1 MNWTKEQLTAIAAAD
16 DLRISPFREDGKT
29 YGTPTFIWSVVVGD
43 GLYVRPYNGA
53 SSRWYKAAMREGAG
67 RISVAGQIYD
77 VAFAPAA
84 AALNDEIDAA
94 YQAKYAKS
102 SYLAPM
108 ISARTRAASV
118 RITPR

>member
-1 MNWTKEQLTAIAAAD
+1 MDWTKEQLTEIAAAD

-29 YGTPTFIWSVVVGD
+29 YSTPTFIWSVVVGD

-67 RISVAGQIYD
+67 RISVAGQVHD
-77 VAFAPAA
+77 VAFAPAD
-84 AALNDEIDAA
+84 AALNDVIDDA
-94 YQAKYAKS
+94 YRVKYAKS

>member
-1 MNWTKEQLTAIAAAD
+1 MDWTKEQLTAIAAAD

-43 GLYVRPYNGA
+43 GLYVRPYNGT

-77 VAFAPAA
+77 VAFAPAD